1 MRPFFAQSPSLSVV
15 ALAAL
20 LILSPA
26 HTGAQTIMP
35 DTPAPEPKALEGR
48 GTAMITGSTSG
59 LGQATAIA
67 LGEQGWHVIVHGRDL
82 ERGRGVVEEIEAG
95 PGSATFYAADLASV
109 ETTGRLADAVLR
121 DFERLDVLVNNA
133 GIWLTGDDTR
143 RTSQDGHELSF
154 HVNYLAGYQLTHA
167 LLPLLRRSTPARIV
181 NVASVA
187 QTEID
192 FDDVMLESGY
202 SGGRAYGQSKL
213 AQILFT
219 FDLAESLEGS
229 GVSVNALHPATL
241 MDTEMVREA
250 GVRPRATVEEGRDA
264 LLWLVLEPDLGTGG
278 YFDGQEPARA
288 HAQAYDAAAREQLR
302 ALSERLIGG

>member
-1 MRPFFAQSPSLSVV
+1 MPTS
-15 ALAAL
+15 AAL
-20 LILSPA
+20 SLLLALSAAP
-26 HTGAQTIMP
+26 TGAQTIIP
-35 DTPAPEPKALEGR
+35 DTPAPGSEALDGR
-48 GTAMITGSTSG
+48 RIAMITGSTSG
-59 LGQATAIA
+59 LGEATALA
-67 LGEQGWHVIVHGRDL
+67 LGERGWHVIVHGRDL
-82 ERGRGVVEEIEAG
+82 ERGRRVVEEIETG
-95 PGSATFYAADLASV
+95 PGSATFYAADLASTD
-109 ETTGRLADAVLR
+109 ETGRLADAVMR

-133 GIWLTGDDTR
+133 GIWLSGDDTR
-143 RTSQDGHELSF
+143 RTSHDGYELSF
-154 HVNYLAGYQLTHA
+154 HVNYLAGYQLSHA
-167 LLPLLRRSTPARIV
+167 LLPLLRASAPARIV

-229 GVSVNALHPATL
+229 GVTVNALHPATL

-264 LLWLVLEPDLGTGG
+264 LLRLVVEPDVGTGG

-288 HAQAYDAAAREQLR
+288 HEQAYDAAARERLR
-302 ALSERLIGG
+302 DLSERLVGG